1 MNRSEYIAQLTA
13 ALRGKLAFDEI
24 EDIVRDYQE
33 FFDEGVRQGKSEE
46 QVASELGNPRD
57 AAQQIL
63 SEERETPSAGTASG
77 DGSFRDSCQ
86 KGQCLHPAQDGRT

>member
-46 QVASELGNPRD
+46 QVAAELGNPRD
-57 AAQQIL
+57 VAQQIL
-63 SEERETPSAGTASG
+63 SEERETPFFGHSL
-77 DGSFRDSCQ
+77 Q
-86 KGQCLHPAQDGRT
+86 

>member
-46 QVASELGNPRD
+46 PGCSRTGQSPGCGAADSFGGAGNPFFGHSL
-57 AAQQIL
+57 Q
-63 SEERETPSAGTASG
+63 
-77 DGSFRDSCQ
+77 
-86 KGQCLHPAQDGRT
+86 

>member
-46 QVASELGNPRD
+46 QVAAELGNPR
-57 AAQQIL
+57 ALPASL
-63 SEERETPSAGTASG
+63 PPSADLWYWAWC
-77 DGSFRDSCQ
+77 FR
-86 KGQCLHPAQDGRT
+86 

>member
-33 FFDEGVRQGKSEE
+33 FFDEGNTCPERLR
-46 QVASELGNPRD
+46 ELLTEG
-57 AAQQIL
+57 QKL
-63 SEERETPSAGTASG
+63 EPSVLRHVLEVIK
-77 DGSFRDSCQ
+77 DLNRKQ
-86 KGQCLHPAQDGRT
+86 EKRKGP